1 MNRSKA
7 HDQLC
12 TDIMAAIGSD
22 ARVRVWRVE
31 SKQARTP
38 GGRPFQAV
46 PPGSPDLAGIVAPW
60 GRVLAIEVK
69 TGGGVANKNQRK
81 RLAMLRE
88 FGAVAGVVHSVDQA
102 VAAVA
107 AALHGEWIPGKGLE
121 L

>member
-1 MNRSKA
+1 
-7 HDQLC
+7 
-12 TDIMAAIGSD
+12 MAAIGSSP
-22 ARVRVWRVE
+22 RVRVWRVE
-31 SKQARTP
+31 SKQ
-38 GGRPFQAV
+38 
-46 PPGSPDLAGIVAPW
+46 
-60 GRVLAIEVK
+60 AIEVK

-81 RLAMLRE
+81 RLTMLRE